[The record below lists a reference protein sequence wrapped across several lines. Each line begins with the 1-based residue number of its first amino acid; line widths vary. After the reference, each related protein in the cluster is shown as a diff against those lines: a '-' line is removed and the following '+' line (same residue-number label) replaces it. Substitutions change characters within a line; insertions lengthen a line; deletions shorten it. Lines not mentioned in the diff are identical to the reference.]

1 MTSQQ
6 SGRGGA
12 SAQNP
17 VVEVSFVFVF
27 LEVIFCCFEVSRF
40 EPERLTSL
48 AVAQLANM
56 RL

>member
-6 SGRGGA
+6 NGRGGV
-12 SAQNP
+12 SVQNP

-27 LEVIFCCFEVSRF
+27 VFLEFFLEVSRF

-48 AVAQLANM
+48 AVAHLANM